1 MTTIMPHAHRR
12 QRRLRTG
19 PGLALGLALL
29 ALALLLPAT
38 AMAGPRSD
46 EIRERVE
53 DLNVMMG
60 ELDTHEFADEAAQE
74 FAQARLE
81 VGDVQA
87 LLLTEDITQ
96 AEVVLRRLEAR
107 VALIASTLDRA
118 TIEDLA
124 NERESELFEMQSEA
138 DDLQLELE
146 AASQQRAALQEQ
158 VSVIV
163 EAMEDDS

>member
-1 MTTIMPHAHRR
+1 MIPRIPQT
-12 QRRLRTG
+12 RLRVRRGTVLASVLVAMSLLG
-19 PGLALGLALL
+19 PS
-29 ALALLLPAT
+29 T
-38 AMAGPRSD
+38 SVAGPRSD

-53 DLNVMMG
+53 DLNVIMG
-60 ELDTHEFADEAAQE
+60 ELDTHEFSDEAAQE

-87 LLLTEDITQ
+87 LLLAEEVTR

-107 VALIASTLDRA
+107 VALIESTLDRA

-124 NERESELFEMQSEA
+124 NERETDLFEMQTEA

-163 EAMEDDS
+163 EAMEEGQ